1 MLKMRYSGKGL
12 VCALGCLAGAN
23 AHAIVAGSPYETI
36 IASNVFHL
44 VQAPVISQPTN
55 QPPLPKIVP
64 NGIITILG
72 KRVLFKVL
80 WPARP
85 NEPAREQSYIL
96 AEGERSGAIEVLEI
110 DEKAGTIKFNNN
122 GSVVTLA
129 LDKDGPKPPALSA
142 LGANTTVPIQPAPP
156 TQATSTSSRL
166 SPEEQI
172 ILMEVEREKSKGAI
186 QKGLLPPLP
195 PTPLTPQ

>member
-1 MLKMRYSGKGL
+1 
-12 VCALGCLAGAN
+12 
-23 AHAIVAGSPYETI
+23 VAGSSYGTI

-85 NEPAREQSYIL
+85 NEPAREQSHIL
-96 AEGERSGAIEVLEI
+96 AEGERAGAIEVLEI

-129 LDKDGPKPPALSA
+129 LDKDGPKAPALSA
-142 LGANTTVPIQPAPP
+142 LGANTTVLIQPAFP
-156 TQATSTSSRL
+156 THTISTSSRL
-166 SPEEQI
+166 APEDQI
-172 ILMEVEREKSKGAI
+172 ILMEVEREKRKAAI